1 MEEIIASE
9 PVDIHLDHTIYTAR
23 PTDKRLPKE
32 ERVYDLLERLG
43 VPFERVDHD
52 AVGTIEGCAEIEKL
66 LDIEICKNLF
76 LRNSKGDQYYLLML
90 PGGKHLVTKDLAKKI
105 GSTRLSFGTPEKME
119 EYLDITPGSVSVL
132 GLINDHENN
141 IQLLVDNDIKK
152 WEYFG
157 CHPCINTSSLKIKTA
172 DLFSKIL
179 PAVGHE
185 PVFVDI
191 D

>member
-52 AVGTIEGCAEIEKL
+52 AVGTIEGCYEIEKL

-132 GLINDHENN
+132 GLMNDHENN

-157 CHPCINTSSLKIKTA
+157 CHPCMNTSSLKIKTA

>member
-1 MEEIIASE
+1 MEEIITSE

-32 ERVYDLLERLG
+32 DRVYDLLERLG

-52 AVGTIEGCAEIEKL
+52 AVGTIEGCYEIEKL
-66 LDIEICKNLF
+66 FGIEICKNLF

-132 GLINDHENN
+132 GLMNDHGNN
-141 IQLLVDNDIKK
+141 IQFLVDNDIKK

>member
-1 MEEIIASE
+1 MEEIITSE

-32 ERVYDLLERLG
+32 ERVYDLLERLD

-132 GLINDHENN
+132 GLMNDHGNN
-141 IQLLVDNDIKK
+141 IQFLVDNDIKN

>member
-1 MEEIIASE
+1 MEEIIVSE

-32 ERVYDLLERLG
+32 ERVYDLLERLD

-132 GLINDHENN
+132 GLMNDHENN

>member
-1 MEEIIASE
+1 MEEIITSE

-32 ERVYDLLERLG
+32 ERVYDLLERLD

-52 AVGTIEGCAEIEKL
+52 AVGTIEGCAEIEEL

-90 PGGKHLVTKDLAKKI
+90 PGGKHLITKDLAKKI

-132 GLINDHENN
+132 GLMNDHGNN
-141 IQLLVDNDIKK
+141 IQFLVDNDIKK

>member
-1 MEEIIASE
+1 MEEIITSE

-32 ERVYDLLERLG
+32 ERVYDLLERLD
-43 VPFERVDHD
+43 VSFERVDHD

-132 GLINDHENN
+132 GLMNDHENN

-152 WEYFG
+152 WEYFD

>member
-1 MEEIIASE
+1 MEEIITSE

-32 ERVYDLLERLG
+32 ERVYDLLERLD

-132 GLINDHENN
+132 GLMNDHENN

>member
-1 MEEIIASE
+1 MEEIITSE
-9 PVDIHLDHTIYTAR
+9 PVDIHLDHTIYPAR

-32 ERVYDLLERLG
+32 ERVYDLLERLD

-132 GLINDHENN
+132 GLMNDHENN

>member
-1 MEEIIASE
+1 MEEIITSE

-32 ERVYDLLERLG
+32 DRVYDLLERLD

-132 GLINDHENN
+132 GLMNDHGNN
-141 IQLLVDNDIKK
+141 IRLLVDNDIKK

>member
-1 MEEIIASE
+1 MEEIITSE

-132 GLINDHENN
+132 GLMNDHENN

-179 PAVGHE
+179 PAVEHE

>member
-1 MEEIIASE
+1 MEEIITSE

-32 ERVYDLLERLG
+32 ERVYDLLERLD

-132 GLINDHENN
+132 GLMNDHENN

-157 CHPCINTSSLKIKTA
+157 CHPCINTSSLKIKTT

>member
-32 ERVYDLLERLG
+32 ERVYDLLERLD

-132 GLINDHENN
+132 GLMNDHGNN
-141 IQLLVDNDIKK
+141 IQFLVDNGIKK

>member
-1 MEEIIASE
+1 MEEIITSE

-52 AVGTIEGCAEIEKL
+52 ALGTTEGCAEIEKL

-132 GLINDHENN
+132 PLMNDHENN

>member
-1 MEEIIASE
+1 MEEIITSE

-132 GLINDHENN
+132 GLMNDHGNN

-179 PAVGHE
+179 PAVGHK

>member
-1 MEEIIASE
+1 MEEIITSE

-132 GLINDHENN
+132 GLMNDHENN
-141 IQLLVDNDIKK
+141 IRLLVDNDIKK

>member
-1 MEEIIASE
+1 MEEIITSE

-32 ERVYDLLERLG
+32 ERVYGLLERLG

-132 GLINDHENN
+132 GLMNDHENN

>member
-1 MEEIIASE
+1 MDEIIASE

-132 GLINDHENN
+132 GLMNDHGNN
-141 IQLLVDNDIKK
+141 IQFLVDNDIKK

>member
-1 MEEIIASE
+1 MEEIITSE

-32 ERVYDLLERLG
+32 ERVYDLLERLD

-132 GLINDHENN
+132 GLMNDHGNN
-141 IQLLVDNDIKK
+141 IQFLVDNDIKK
-152 WEYFG
+152 WVYFG

-185 PVFVDI
+185 PIFVDI

>member
-1 MEEIIASE
+1 MEEIITSE

-32 ERVYDLLERLG
+32 DRVYDLLERLG

-132 GLINDHENN
+132 GLMNDHENN

>member
-1 MEEIIASE
+1 MEEIITSE

-32 ERVYDLLERLG
+32 DRVYDLLERLG

-76 LRNSKGDQYYLLML
+76 LRNSKGDQYYLLLL

-132 GLINDHENN
+132 GLMNDHGNN
-141 IQLLVDNDIKK
+141 IQFLVDNDIKK

>member
-1 MEEIIASE
+1 MEEIITSE

-32 ERVYDLLERLG
+32 ERVYDLLERLD
-43 VPFERVDHD
+43 VSFERVDHD

-105 GSTRLSFGTPEKME
+105 GSTRLSFGTPEKMA

-132 GLINDHENN
+132 GLMNDHENN

>member
-1 MEEIIASE
+1 MEEIITSE

-32 ERVYDLLERLG
+32 ERVYDLLERLD

-52 AVGTIEGCAEIEKL
+52 AVGTIEGCYEIEKL

-132 GLINDHENN
+132 GLMNDHGNN
-141 IQLLVDNDIKK
+141 IQFLVDNDIKK

>member
-1 MEEIIASE
+1 MEEIITSE

-132 GLINDHENN
+132 GLMNDHGNN
-141 IQLLVDNDIKK
+141 IQFLVDNDIKK

-179 PAVGHE
+179 PSVGHE

>member
-1 MEEIIASE
+1 MEEIITSE

-32 ERVYDLLERLG
+32 ERVYDLLERLD

-76 LRNSKGDQYYLLML
+76 LRNSKGDRYYLLML

-132 GLINDHENN
+132 GLMNDHGNN
-141 IQLLVDNDIKK
+141 IQFLVDNDIKK

>member
-52 AVGTIEGCAEIEKL
+52 AVGTIEGCYEIEKL
-66 LDIEICKNLF
+66 LGIEICKNLF

-90 PGGKHLVTKDLAKKI
+90 PGGKHLVTKELAKKI

-132 GLINDHENN
+132 GLMNDHENN

-172 DLFSKIL
+172 DLFSKIH

>member
-1 MEEIIASE
+1 MEEILTSE

-132 GLINDHENN
+132 GLMNDHGNN
-141 IQLLVDNDIKK
+141 IQFLVDNDIKK

>member
-1 MEEIIASE
+1 MEEIITSE

-52 AVGTIEGCAEIEKL
+52 AVGTIDGCAEIEKL

-132 GLINDHENN
+132 GLMNDHGNN
-141 IQLLVDNDIKK
+141 IQFLVDNDIKK

>member
-1 MEEIIASE
+1 MEEIITSE

-32 ERVYDLLERLG
+32 ERVYDLLERLD

-52 AVGTIEGCAEIEKL
+52 AVGTIEGCYEIEKL
-66 LDIEICKNLF
+66 IDIEICKNLF

-132 GLINDHENN
+132 GLMNDHGNN
-141 IQLLVDNDIKK
+141 IQFLVDNDIKK